1 MTAMMISKIT
11 TANIRF
17 NVFIV
22 FSFNKSKAPTDF
34 SADAVLVPILRLP
47 CRISL
52 WRILFLFRSLF
63 PNFPEQFP
71 NAADNLE
78 R

>member
-1 MTAMMISKIT
+1 MTATMISNIT
-11 TANIRF
+11 TAKILF
-17 NVFIV
+17 IVFIV
-22 FSFNKSKAPTDF
+22 ILLYKSKAPTDF
-34 SADAVLVPILRLP
+34 SADAGLVPILRLP

-63 PNFPEQFP
+63 PDLPEQFP
-71 NAADNLE
+71 NAADYLE